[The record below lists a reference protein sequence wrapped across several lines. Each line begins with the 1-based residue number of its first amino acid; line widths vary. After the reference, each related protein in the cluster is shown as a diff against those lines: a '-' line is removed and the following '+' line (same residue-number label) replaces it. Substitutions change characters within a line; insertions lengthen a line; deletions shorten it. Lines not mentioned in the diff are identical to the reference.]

1 MLRECDILNNY
12 DLLFSCDITLSL
24 DIKFSPGNRLYYHAT
39 GHKCHSLY
47 VISIYLDSFP
57 CTTALLLHTFNFL
70 PGLSVFL
77 YVPGDNLIV
86 SLAIS

>member
-47 VISIYLDSFP
+47 VISILRF
-57 CTTALLLHTFNFL
+57 
-70 PGLSVFL
+70 LSVYNSF
-77 YVPGDNLIV
+77 IT
-86 SLAIS
+86 SHF